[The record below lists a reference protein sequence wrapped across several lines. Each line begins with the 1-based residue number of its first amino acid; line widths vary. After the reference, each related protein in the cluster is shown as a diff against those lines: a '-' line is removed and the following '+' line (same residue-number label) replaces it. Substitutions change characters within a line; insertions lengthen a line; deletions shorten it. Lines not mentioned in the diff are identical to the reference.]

1 MTAQIPPF
9 GTAMSAAI
17 NPFRAG
23 AQTCFSAP
31 SFCYRASDDAWN
43 NMLMRLRRDVHGIR
57 HRPIINSSGKHGPG
71 AAVNSEFCL
80 RHALESLFGTW
91 DNAGWPQTPSCSA
104 ADFQKHSQNRCSD
117 EGDPSNRQRRVLG
130 AAGAG
135 LDEERQTTKA

>member
-17 NPFRAG
+17 NPFRTG

-57 HRPIINSSGKHGPG
+57 HRPIIDLSEQHGPS
-71 AAVNSEFCL
+71 AVANSEFCL

-91 DNAGWPQTPSCSA
+91 DNAGWP
-104 ADFQKHSQNRCSD
+104 
-117 EGDPSNRQRRVLG
+117 
-130 AAGAG
+130 
-135 LDEERQTTKA
+135 